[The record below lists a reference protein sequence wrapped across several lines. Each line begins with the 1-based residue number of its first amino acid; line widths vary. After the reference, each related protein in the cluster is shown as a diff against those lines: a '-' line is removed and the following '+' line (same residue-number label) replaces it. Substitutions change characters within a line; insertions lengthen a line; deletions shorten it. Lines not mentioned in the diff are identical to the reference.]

1 MLQRYW
7 TTYMS
12 RSGVITT
19 VYYTTTEEQNCC
31 IEGQRQELTAVS
43 PLKFQFI
50 TKTTYSFEL
59 TSTYYPNTRQVSIS
73 AVQELRK
80 EKNLLKGS
88 STYNNCTVLNIK
100 YFRSVCFK
108 NKLVC
113 FQNSWKEFC
122 WSFFLTPIKYVWVF
136 IDKNSWDSIIHI
148 THALLPNS
156 HYTLTLAKGLSGEKK
171 GILKCA
177 CLFFFSFF
185 FQKRKKDTANIAKG
199 EDLVEVRQRLKC

>member
-1 MLQRYW
+1 MKYIASKILNYLHAKKWSDHNCLLHNHRGAELLHWRTETRVDSSVTSEIPVHHKNHLQFW
-7 TTYMS
+7 TYQHLLSKHQTGVHFCSS
-12 RSGVITT
+12 RI
-19 VYYTTTEEQNCC
+19 
-31 IEGQRQELTAVS
+31 
-43 PLKFQFI
+43 
-50 TKTTYSFEL
+50 
-59 TSTYYPNTRQVSIS
+59 
-73 AVQELRK
+73 K
-80 EKNLLKGS
+80 ERKNLLKGS

-136 IDKNSWDSIIHI
+136 IDKNSWDSTIHI

-171 GILKCA
+171 KA
-177 CLFFFSFF
+177 Y
-185 FQKRKKDTANIAKG
+185 
-199 EDLVEVRQRLKC
+199 